1 MEAQDG
7 LVRLEDL
14 EFREVWEVQEVQVAR
29 VEGGGHTGV
38 LADQDKGDQVETEG
52 RDGR

>member
-1 MEAQDG
+1 MECRDG
-7 LVRLEDL
+7 LVSQGDL
-14 EFREVWEVQEVQVAR
+14 GAREVREVQEVQVAR